1 MSTDEP
7 VTVVVTRSIKPGLEQ
22 AAESWAARAIEV
34 ASRWPGHLG
43 GFVIRQAPGHFSLVF
58 RFASLDRLMAWES
71 SGERAALLE
80 EVAPLTAGITA
91 QRLSG
96 LEPFFALPGAPLPPR
111 WKMAVVTWLVAF
123 PLIQV
128 LQVTLGPVLTSWPA
142 LLRGAVMGAAMVVV
156 MTYLAMPAMTRA
168 LRRWL
173 FP

>member
-43 GFVIRQAPGHFSLVF
+43 GFVIRQAPGRFSLVF

-96 LEPFFALPGAPLPPR
+96 LEPFFALPGAPIPLER
-111 WKMAVVTWLVAF
+111 ISESREAVNAGTEGLMRGLALSF
-123 PLIQV
+123 PL
-128 LQVTLGPVLTSWPA
+128 
-142 LLRGAVMGAAMVVV
+142 
-156 MTYLAMPAMTRA
+156 
-168 LRRWL
+168 
-173 FP
+173 

>member
-1 MSTDEP
+1 MSNDEP
-7 VTVVVTRSIKPGLEQ
+7 VTVVVTRSIKVGLEP
-22 AAESWAARAIEV
+22 AAESWAGRAIEV

-43 GFVIRQAPGHFSLVF
+43 AFVIRQAPGRFSLVF
-58 RFASLDRLMAWES
+58 RFASVDHLLAWES
-71 SGERAALLE
+71 SAERAALLD
-80 EVAPLTAGITA
+80 EVAPLTAGVTT

-96 LEPFFALPGAPLPPR
+96 LEPFFALPGTPLPPR

-128 LQVTLGPVLTSWPA
+128 LQLTMGTVMSSWPA
-142 LLRGAVMGAAMVVV
+142 LLRGALMGAAMVVV
-156 MTYLAMPAMTRA
+156 MTYFAMPAMTRA